1 MKYCRRFT
9 SWPAYFLKF
18 SFSWILHIS
27 EMQLSLAF
35 KCAIVVFRFH
45 LRRNA
50 LVDKADNG
58 NSRYGNFNP
67 CPLHLALCER
77 KEVLVP
83 QPMLFTVQY
92 ILSTLLRILSTWE
105 NSHSFLLP
113 YFSSVFLLTLFA
125 SPWPPCRHFTVRF
138 PPSSFLRLF
147 LSTALNLLPVLS
159 NKVYGSAGVDL
170 YREKRRNARE
180 RSNCVRA
187 GSRSYVWSRA
197 Q

>member
-9 SWPAYFLKF
+9 TSWPACFLKF
-18 SFSWILHIS
+18 SSGWILHIS

-67 CPLHLALCER
+67 CPLHLILCKR
-77 KEVLVP
+77 KEVLAP

-113 YFSSVFLLTLFA
+113 YLSSSFRLPAHPVRLTPDHLTA
-125 SPWPPCRHFTVRF
+125 TLPL
-138 PPSSFLRLF
+138 SSFLF
-147 LSTALNLLPVLS
+147 L
-159 NKVYGSAGVDL
+159 KIIFVYGFKS
-170 YREKRRNARE
+170 
-180 RSNCVRA
+180 SP
-187 GSRSYVWSRA
+187 GSFK
-197 Q
+197 